1 MAVDDGWMGLEDSLE
16 WGEIEEAAAVHFSRV
31 QSSSSRFA
39 SSTQAGTMWIPNF
52 LKKVTTPG
60 SSPAQKR

>member
-1 MAVDDGWMGLEDSLE
+1 MELEDSLDSQ
-16 WGEIEEAAAVHFSRV
+16 EIEEAARLHFSRV
-31 QSSSSRFA
+31 QASSSRFA

-52 LKKVTTPG
+52 LKKETTPG

>member
-1 MAVDDGWMGLEDSLE
+1 MGLEDSLAL
-16 WGEIEEAAAVHFSRV
+16 GEIEEAARLHFSRV

-39 SSTQAGTMWIPNF
+39 SSIQAGTMWIPSF

-60 SSPAQKR
+60 SSAAQKRYGRRLW

>member
-1 MAVDDGWMGLEDSLE
+1 MAVGEGGIGLEDSLDL
-16 WGEIEEAAAVHFSRV
+16 GEIEEAARLHFSRV
-31 QSSSSRFA
+31 QSSSSRVA
-39 SSTQAGTMWIPNF
+39 LSTQAGTMWMPSF